1 MPIVDLIKGMD
12 FGAGVDLGGQLFG
25 DAVVRTGPDE
35 IKDTGGQTEDIFLTL
50 VETQEDQNTAL
61 HLSTS
66 VSASYGLFGGS
77 GKFDLSEEMHVHNFS
92 ISLVIRA
99 TVLNTFKQMRDVQFG
114 PQAKS
119 LLENGKEARFREQFG
134 DMFVRGIQT
143 GGELCAI
150 LQIVG
155 HDESDQTSIKA
166 DLEAGGI
173 IGGVAIATKDTF
185 SSAVSKATSH
195 REVKLRHFQVG
206 GTPKASI
213 DPDTMIQ
220 HALNFAAEVK
230 AGQSEAFQAL
240 LVPYKTLDAPSGP
253 NFVDLE
259 SAKETLA
266 LLMQK
271 RRDALTR
278 LASFNF
284 VIAHPDQFIIPP
296 GTSVNAIAGR
306 FGTAVAAL
314 TSAASRCVNNPK
326 EAAEALTSIAALDVP
341 VDDLPPRRAGDL
353 GELDVLAAKGEAIA
367 NHDPLA
373 ILLRNKEP
381 GLSRRGF
388 DIGMAIAETDTLPG
402 PGKDEKGKSLSA
414 PEQVGFKNAV
424 DFSVERNRRPDLARK
439 GGAIAKVDQ
448 AVADERSKQPLGLA
462 WLGFDIATGIF
473 GDPKLG
479 ALGNTARGPGSQKI
493 HDELLFPESRKG
505 FEASVAFHL
514 GRPK

>member
-12 FGAGVDLGGQLFG
+12 LGAGVDLGGQLFG
-25 DAVVRTGPDE
+25 DAVVRTPGDE
-35 IKDTGGQTEDIFLTL
+35 IDHTGGQTEDVFLTL
-50 VETQEDQNTAL
+50 VETQDDQNTAL

-99 TVLNTFKQMRDVQFG
+99 TVLNAFRQMRDVQFK
-114 PQAKS
+114 PSART
-119 LLENGKEARFREQFG
+119 LLENGQDIRFREQFG

-166 DLEAGGI
+166 ELEAAGI

-206 GTPKASI
+206 GNPKASI

-230 AGQSEAFQAL
+230 TPGQAEAFQAL
-240 LVPYKTLDAPSGP
+240 LVSYKTLDLPFAP

-259 SAKETLA
+259 NAKETLA

-271 RRDALTR
+271 RQDALTR
-278 LASFNF
+278 LTSFNF
-284 VIAHPDQFIIPP
+284 VIGHPDQFIIPP
-296 GTSVNAIAGR
+296 GMSVNAIAGR
-306 FGTAVAAL
+306 LGTAVATL
-314 TSAASRCVNNPK
+314 TSAASRCVNRPK
-326 EAAEALTSIAALDVP
+326 EAPEALTSIGALDIP
-341 VDDLPPRRAGDL
+341 LDDLPQRRAGKPPTP
-353 GELDVLAAKGEAIA
+353 DVPLMPDWVGKQFDDVKILTQAKSLQLVISL
-367 NHDPLA
+367 HPFDVT
-373 ILLRNKEP
+373 P
-381 GLSRRGF
+381 GKTSFVPPGGITQTNPASGVQIQPGTAVTVTFRRGH
-388 DIGMAIAETDTLPG
+388 TL
-402 PGKDEKGKSLSA
+402 
-414 PEQVGFKNAV
+414 
-424 DFSVERNRRPDLARK
+424 
-439 GGAIAKVDQ
+439 
-448 AVADERSKQPLGLA
+448 
-462 WLGFDIATGIF
+462 
-473 GDPKLG
+473 
-479 ALGNTARGPGSQKI
+479 
-493 HDELLFPESRKG
+493 
-505 FEASVAFHL
+505 
-514 GRPK
+514 